1 MLHSQSDQAS
11 AAATQFVGR
20 TTESIAFQEAWTIA
34 KGDEPFP
41 RRDAIELR
49 RFVPFVSLMA
59 IIEVDKRARA
69 LPFRL
74 SGSGFF
80 DLLGFELTGM
90 DYLDLVDPA
99 IRDGAFDSVA
109 ACLSQPCGLWQST
122 PTEIDG
128 GGMAS
133 FELTIFPISKNGKD
147 ADHILV
153 FVTREKHPDEGVPVI
168 KRVQH
173 STIWQWIDLGFG
185 LPDIT
190 A

>member
-1 MLHSQSDQAS
+1 MLYSQSDQAS
-11 AAATQFVGR
+11 VAATQFIGR
-20 TTESIAFQEAWTIA
+20 TPDSVAFQEAWESA
-34 KGDEPFP
+34 KGVAPFP

-49 RFVPFVSLMA
+49 RFAPFASLMA

-80 DLLGFELTGM
+80 DLFGFDLTGM

-99 IRDGAFDSVA
+99 IRDGAFESVL

-122 PTEIDG
+122 PTEIAG
-128 GGMAS
+128 GAMAS
-133 FELTIFPISKNGKD
+133 FELTIFPISKNGVA

-153 FVTREKHPDEGVPVI
+153 FVTREKRPDESVPVVQS
-168 KRVQH
+168 VQH
-173 STIWQWIDLGFG
+173 STVWQWIDLGFG
-185 LPDIT
+185 LSDISV
-190 A
+190 